1 MKAEI
6 ISTGDEVITGM
17 IDDTNATW
25 LCSELLTYGIQV
37 SRRSTC
43 SDDVN
48 EIANLISE
56 RSKNADVLFINGGLG
71 PTSDDNTSKG
81 AAIAAG
87 VKLVRHTEWIAR
99 IKKWHQERG
108 REMPETNLKQA
119 DLPQGASVI
128 DNRTGTACGI
138 YMVINGCHCFLTP
151 GVPSEFKIM
160 INEQILPLLKKH
172 FPNISKTS
180 VKRFFLCGVSEAYLQ
195 QKMNFIPKKA
205 GISFGYRT
213 AYPLLEIKVISH
225 GSESEVFQQAI
236 NVTRDICMD
245 YIVCED
251 CFSPAQIISEKS
263 EGRSFLIKDTVTG
276 GDLAYR
282 LSDAVKIS
290 LALSGDLTQKESQL
304 NSEAD
309 IEVIYTK
316 LNTEGSAELYLVN
329 RTDGTN
335 VSIKIKINPTIK
347 EKIADA
353 FTLLGEMVIIR
364 WLSHEKLPVPQIASI
379 DII

>member
-1 MKAEI
+1 
-6 ISTGDEVITGM
+6 
-17 IDDTNATW
+17 
-25 LCSELLTYGIQV
+25 
-37 SRRSTC
+37 
-43 SDDVN
+43 
-48 EIANLISE
+48 
-56 RSKNADVLFINGGLG
+56 
-71 PTSDDNTSKG
+71 
-81 AAIAAG
+81 
-87 VKLVRHTEWIAR
+87 
-99 IKKWHQERG
+99 
-108 REMPETNLKQA
+108 
-119 DLPQGASVI
+119 
-128 DNRTGTACGI
+128 
-138 YMVINGCHCFLTP
+138 
-151 GVPSEFKIM
+151 
-160 INEQILPLLKKH
+160 
-172 FPNISKTS
+172 
-180 VKRFFLCGVSEAYLQ
+180 
-195 QKMNFIPKKA
+195 MNFIPKKA

-236 NVTRDICMD
+236 NVTRNICMD

-316 LNTEGSAELYLVN
+316 LNTEGSAELNLVN